1 MSIKPII
8 TLSLNIFCLLGICIL
23 TSVSVFAQKP
33 DTAASIIRYK
43 KLFSTPQIKGSVQ
56 SYRPKYNFGFTP
68 NSEVS
73 AAPKASTSFSYTK
86 TEKMLSVLKVF
97 PNPVED
103 QVNLVIKL
111 DRESNFSVK
120 IMDLLGNEV
129 VTLANERA
137 AAGEQTKTYNI
148 PERLNPG
155 IYFLKIISGSETVV
169 KRISVL

>member
-8 TLSLNIFCLLGICIL
+8 TLLLNVFCLLGICFM
-23 TSVSVFAQKP
+23 TSVTVFAQKP
-33 DTAASIIRYK
+33 DTTANSNRYK

-56 SYRPKYNFGFTP
+56 SYRPKYNFGIVP
-68 NSEVS
+68 YSELS
-73 AAPKASTSFSYTK
+73 ATSKNTTTYSARVDK
-86 TEKMLSVLKVF
+86 LLSVVKVY

-103 QVNLVIKL
+103 QVNLVVKM

-129 VTLANERA
+129 VTLANERI

>member
-1 MSIKPII
+1 M
-8 TLSLNIFCLLGICIL
+8 FCLIGICIS
-23 TSVSVFAQKP
+23 TSVAVFAQKA
-33 DTAASIIRYK
+33 DSTANINRFK
-43 KLFSTPQIKGSVQ
+43 KLFATPQIKGSVQ
-56 SYRPKYNFGFTP
+56 SYKPKYNFGFIPYAEAT
-68 NSEVS
+68 S
-73 AAPKASTSFSYTK
+73 AAKPTNTFSTRQDK
-86 TEKMLSVLKVF
+86 LLLVLKIY

-103 QVNLVIKL
+103 QVNLVVKL

-129 VTLANERA
+129 VTLANERI

-148 PERLNPG
+148 PERLNSG

>member
-8 TLSLNIFCLLGICIL
+8 TLLLNVFCLLSICFS
-23 TSVSVFAQKP
+23 TSVTVFAQKP
-33 DTAASIIRYK
+33 DSTANINRYK

-56 SYRPKYNFGFTP
+56 SYRPKNSFGITP
-68 NSEVS
+68 YSEMSVNAKNTTTYS
-73 AAPKASTSFSYTK
+73 ARVDKL
-86 TEKMLSVLKVF
+86 LSIVKIY

-103 QVNLVIKL
+103 QVNLVVKM

-129 VTLANERA
+129 VTLANERI

>member
-1 MSIKPII
+1 MCMS
-8 TLSLNIFCLLGICIL
+8 LSF
-23 TSVSVFAQKP
+23 TVFAQKP
-33 DTAASIIRYK
+33 DSSASAIRYK

-56 SYRPKYNFGFTP
+56 SFRPKYNFGFIP
-68 NSEVS
+68 YSEVS
-73 AAPKASTSFSYTK
+73 VTSK
-86 TEKMLSVLKVF
+86 TTTSLTIKQDKLLSVLKVY

-103 QVNLVIKL
+103 QVNLVIKM

-137 AAGEQTKTYNI
+137 AAGEQTKTYNV

>member
-8 TLSLNIFCLLGICIL
+8 TLLLNVFCFIGICYS
-23 TSVSVFAQKP
+23 TSVPVFAQRP
-33 DTAASIIRYK
+33 DSTGNIIRYK
-43 KLFSTPQIKGSVQ
+43 KLFSTPQLKGSVQ
-56 SYRPKYNFGFTP
+56 SYKPKYSFGFTP
-68 NSEVS
+68 YPEV
-73 AAPKASTSFSYTK
+73 ASSSKNTATTTSTRMDKLLF
-86 TEKMLSVLKVF
+86 VVKVY

-103 QVNLVIKL
+103 QVNLIVRM

-129 VTLANERA
+129 VTLANERI